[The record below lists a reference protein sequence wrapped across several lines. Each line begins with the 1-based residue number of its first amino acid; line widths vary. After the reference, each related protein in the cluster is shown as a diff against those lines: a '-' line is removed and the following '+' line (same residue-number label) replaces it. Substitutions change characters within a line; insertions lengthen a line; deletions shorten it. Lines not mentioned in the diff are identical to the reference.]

1 MNGMLEYWNT
11 YTYRAYNHQTHM
23 GDNGILLYII
33 GISLQKSSFFR
44 GGCRGVFL
52 PPLL

>member
-1 MNGMLEYWNT
+1 MGCWNT
-11 YTYRAYNHQTHM
+11 GIYIYTYRAYNHQTHM

-44 GGCRGVFL
+44 GG
-52 PPLL
+52 